1 MTNERRSW
9 MLLILL
15 SLVWG
20 SSFILMHRSMMPLG
34 KEMVLSPFQVG
45 ALRIVIAGLVL
56 SPFAIKHIRLL
67 NSKIVWWLLI
77 VGACGNLIPAFLFTL
92 AETKIEHSLAGIL
105 NMGTS
110 FFVVIIGIVI
120 YKKRPT
126 WLQGLGILMGA
137 FGLYQILKSELHFEN
152 EDLNYALLVLLA
164 TFCYGISLTTIKFKL
179 VGVEP
184 LIVTSLSFFMIFFPA
199 LGVAL
204 YTNAFEPIFTHP
216 DGLKSLG
223 YLSILSV
230 VGTALAVFVFTRLI
244 AVSSHIFASGVTYLI
259 PVVAVFIGQLSGQSF
274 KIYNLIWVVVIIAGV
289 YLMNKKTPIKINKSE

>member
-9 MLLILL
+9 LLLIML
-15 SLVWG
+15 SLIWG
-20 SSFILMHRSMMPLG
+20 SSFILMHKSMMPLG
-34 KEMVLSPFQVG
+34 QEMVLGPFQVG

-67 NSKIVWWLLI
+67 KTKIFWWLLI

-126 WLQGLGILMGA
+126 WLQTLGIKMGA
-137 FGLYQILKSELHFEN
+137 FGLYQILKSELRFEN

-184 LIVTSLSFFMIFFPA
+184 LVITSLSFFIILFPA
-199 LGVAL
+199 MGVAL
-204 YTNAFEPIFTHP
+204 LTNAFDPIVNHP

-230 VGTALAVFVFTRLI
+230 IGTALAVFVFTRLI

-274 KIYNLIWVVVIIAGV
+274 KIFNLIWVAIIIMGV
-289 YLMNKKTPIKINKSE
+289 YLMNKKSAIK